1 MRTRQPLSTLP
12 GASRA
17 LVMGGGGGTST
28 GPRPLAVGSPL
39 SQLSGPGDPQ
49 LQPRSSELEAGLG
62 VVDLRPALSLCS
74 MPGQVHV

>member
-12 GASRA
+12 GASRG
-17 LVMGGGGGTST
+17 LVMGGGGA
-28 GPRPLAVGSPL
+28 PCHSPL

-74 MPGQVHV
+74 VPGQVHV